1 MVCIAKNTLY
11 AQFALLETHCGRNTE
26 KPRVRAIDGS
36 HGVWPRPP
44 LPNRKIGNYPD
55 YFRFWAERAI
65 IAIISD
71 HCRWT
76 ENFFIGQ
83 HWVDNKLS
91 QPLTGI
97 CGDHWSGLTVMIEW
111 VKWFKMLQNDVYYL
125 TASIGSDDEVI
136 GYFSHGWQFHLL
148 LLLTISSPAMVD
160 KGLTWVWPGYWAEL
174 SQQNNFCATSLCT
187 ITCNCR
193 KGILYSSNA
202 QCVWHLPQLQQ
213 REVAWG

>member
-1 MVCIAKNTLY
+1 MTGLHKIYIQSGLPWIHAQYSGSQYRAYIAKNTRAIQRIR
-11 AQFALLETHCGRNTE
+11 AQYREYTRNTG

-83 HWVDNKLS
+83 QWVDNKL
-91 QPLTGI
+91 LTGI
-97 CGDHWSGLTVMIEW
+97 CGGDWWPVSNCDDWMGGRKRNIRNIVECCLSAVCYKSHYKQASAVMTRWLE
-111 VKWFKMLQNDVYYL
+111 
-125 TASIGSDDEVI
+125 
-136 GYFSHGWQFHLL
+136 SH
-148 LLLTISSPAMVD
+148 P
-160 KGLTWVWPGYWAEL
+160 
-174 SQQNNFCATSLCT
+174 
-187 ITCNCR
+187 R
-193 KGILYSSNA
+193 
-202 QCVWHLPQLQQ
+202 Q
-213 REVAWG
+213 R